1 MRKILSVFVPALVLL
16 LAAVPLA
23 AQDAAGTL
31 AHVTFWSVD
40 DVAGFEAGL
49 VAHNAFHVA
58 QKDPSALFTWQV
70 ISGERNGQY
79 VRASFGHTW
88 ADFDTEEK
96 MAPADDADS
105 AVHLT
110 PYITHSDPGTYRFI
124 PEISRPAAGEP
135 TPLARILVFHVKFGK
150 SRQFEGAVAKI
161 HAALNDV
168 EDWGNYL
175 WYELVEGGP
184 VPTYVL
190 SLPSANWVGFTPHE
204 PGFAAIVGKKYG
216 DQAAAIL
223 AALDDAVESEDSYTI
238 AYRKDLSYIP
248 SAGTM

>member
-1 MRKILSVFVPALVLL
+1 MRKILSVFAPALVLL

-58 QKDPSALFTWQV
+58 QKDPSALFTWRV

-124 PEISRPAAGEP
+124 PRSAGLPPASRRRWRGSWSFTSRSVRADSRGGRSQDPCG
-135 TPLARILVFHVKFGK
+135 ARG
-150 SRQFEGAVAKI
+150 R
-161 HAALNDV
+161 
-168 EDWGNYL
+168 DWGNY
-175 WYELVEGGP
+175 
-184 VPTYVL
+184 
-190 SLPSANWVGFTPHE
+190 F
-204 PGFAAIVGKKYG
+204 
-216 DQAAAIL
+216 
-223 AALDDAVESEDSYTI
+223 
-238 AYRKDLSYIP
+238 
-248 SAGTM
+248 